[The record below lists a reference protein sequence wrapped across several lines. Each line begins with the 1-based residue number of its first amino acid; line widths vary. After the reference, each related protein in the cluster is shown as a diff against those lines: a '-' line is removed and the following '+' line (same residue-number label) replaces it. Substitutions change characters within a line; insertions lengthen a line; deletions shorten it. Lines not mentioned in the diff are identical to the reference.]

1 MHSLA
6 QVTIVG
12 MFSVVLMAYLIPPL
26 LFRFMTEGRRYPLT
40 LSSLL
45 LGAPKDAVSL
55 VKGRYIYKGKE
66 IERCVRRSLRE
77 QAATVQEMPLE
88 GTIDYADAGYGELS
102 ILLALTHPGVKVVS
116 HIADEERRRIAQVA
130 ADGFV
135 GNVRFEP

>member
-1 MHSLA
+1 M
-6 QVTIVG
+6 
-12 MFSVVLMAYLIPPL
+12 
-26 LFRFMTEGRRYPLT
+26 
-40 LSSLL
+40 
-45 LGAPKDAVSL
+45 
-55 VKGRYIYKGKE
+55 
-66 IERCVRRSLRE
+66 RRSLRE